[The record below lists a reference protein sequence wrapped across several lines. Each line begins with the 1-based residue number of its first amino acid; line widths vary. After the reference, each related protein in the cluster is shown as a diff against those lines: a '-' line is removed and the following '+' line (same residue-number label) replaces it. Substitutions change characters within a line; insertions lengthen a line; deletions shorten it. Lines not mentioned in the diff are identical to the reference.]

1 MTPALGRRVSGL
13 PLGEW
18 LFRLA
23 LLAFAFLWVLPIVW
37 TLAMALTP
45 NEVLQRRTIGLLPV
59 GLTFEN
65 FADLLRVSA
74 APRWLLNSL
83 VVAVAMTALTLILSA
98 TAGYAFARLSFP
110 GRGLLFVV
118 VLAGLMVPGQAVIIP
133 LHTMFAG
140 WGMHNTHVALFT
152 PHLAVPFGVF
162 LMTQFFRA
170 VPRELEEAARLDRA
184 SHWRIFT
191 RIMLPLSIPALT
203 TLGIFTF
210 LYAWNDFLW
219 PLVSGTRIEMNTITV
234 GLANIQGNFA
244 QSEGLGFLMASAVFA
259 ASPVVVVYLV
269 FQRYIMRGMTFGA
282 LH

>member
-1 MTPALGRRVSGL
+1 MTAGGRIAGL
-13 PLGEW
+13 PAGEW
-18 LFRLA
+18 AFRLGLA
-23 LLAFAFLWVLPIVW
+23 AFAFLW
-37 TLAMALTP
+37 LTP
-45 NEVLQRRTIGLLPV
+45 ILWTVAMSLTSNEVLQRRTV
-59 GLTFEN
+59 GLWPASPTLEN
-65 FADLLRVSA
+65 FADLMRVSA

-83 VVAVAMTALTLILSA
+83 VVAVAMTGLTLVLSA
-98 TAGYAFARLSFP
+98 TAGYAFARIPFR
-110 GRGLLFVV
+110 GRRILFVV

-133 LHTMFAG
+133 LHTMFAD
-140 WGMHNTHVALFT
+140 WGLHNTHVALFT

-184 SHWRIFT
+184 GHWRIFV

-259 ASPVVVVYLV
+259 ASPIVAVYLV
-269 FQRYIMRGMTFGA
+269 FQRYIMRGMTFGT

>member
-1 MTPALGRRVSGL
+1 MTVSGGRIAGL
-13 PLGEW
+13 PAGEW
-18 LFRLA
+18 AFRLG
-23 LLAFAFLWVLPIVW
+23 LVAFAFLWLTPILW
-37 TLAMALTP
+37 TVAMSLTP
-45 NEVLQRRTIGLLPV
+45 NEVLQRRTVGLLPASPT
-59 GLTFEN
+59 LEN
-65 FADLLRVSA
+65 IADLMRVSA

-83 VVAVAMTALTLILSA
+83 VVAVAMTGLTLVLSA
-98 TAGYAFARLSFP
+98 TAGYAFARIPFR
-110 GRGLLFVV
+110 GRRVLFVV

-133 LHTMFAG
+133 LHTMFAD
-140 WGMHNTHVALFT
+140 WGLHNTHVALFT

-184 SHWRIFT
+184 GHWRIFV

-219 PLVSGTRIEMNTITV
+219 PLVSGTQIEMNTMTV

-259 ASPVVVVYLV
+259 ASPIVAVYLV

>member
-1 MTPALGRRVSGL
+1 MTASGGRIAGL
-13 PLGEW
+13 PAGEW
-18 LFRLA
+18 AFRAGLA
-23 LLAFAFLWVLPIVW
+23 AFAFLWLTPILW
-37 TLAMALTP
+37 TVAMSLTP
-45 NEVLQRRTIGLLPV
+45 NEVLQRRTVGLLPASPT
-59 GLTFEN
+59 LEN
-65 FADLLRVSA
+65 FTDLMRVSA

-83 VVAVAMTALTLILSA
+83 VVAVAMTGLTLVLSA
-98 TAGYAFARLSFP
+98 TAGYAFARIPFR
-110 GRGLLFVV
+110 GRRILFVV

-133 LHTMFAG
+133 LHTMFAD
-140 WGMHNTHVALFT
+140 WGLHNTHVALFT

-184 SHWRIFT
+184 GHWRIFV

-259 ASPVVVVYLV
+259 ASPIVAVYLV